1 MSTLTVRAMMTTP
14 VLSITPH
21 TKLPQIKS
29 LMRAR
34 SVRRL
39 PVVDHE
45 RLVGIVTLGD
55 VRNAFPSDA
64 TSLSIYELSYLLDK
78 VVAADIMRTDVLT
91 IAADAALADAAKL
104 MLDRKISGLPVMDG
118 SRLVGMITESDLF
131 RALIDGDAPVR
142 RAVAVATGEPPRA
155 LHRLIV

>member
-1 MSTLTVRAMMTTP
+1 MSNVTVRAMMTTP
-14 VLSITPH
+14 VLSITPN
-21 TKLPQIKS
+21 TSLPQIKS

-39 PVVDHE
+39 PVVDHD

-78 VVAADIMRTDVLT
+78 VTAADIMRTDVLT
-91 IAADAALADAAKL
+91 IDVDASLADAARL
-104 MLDRKISGLPVMDG
+104 MLQHKISGLPVMDG
-118 SRLVGMITESDLF
+118 TRLVGMITESDLF
-131 RALIDGDAPVR
+131 RALIDGDAPLPQVVP
-142 RAVAVATGEPPRA
+142 AVTGEQGRS

>member
-1 MSTLTVRAMMTTP
+1 MTTLTVRAMMTTP
-14 VLSITPH
+14 VLSVTPQ
-21 TKLPQIKS
+21 TRLPQIKS

-34 SVRRL
+34 GVRRL
-39 PVVDHE
+39 PVVDRD

-64 TSLSIYELSYLLDK
+64 TSLSIYELSYLIDK

-91 IAADAALADAAKL
+91 IGVDAPLAEAARL

-131 RALIDGDAPVR
+131 RALIQSETSEPQAGAG
-142 RAVAVATGEPPRA
+142 ATEQPPRA
-155 LHRLIV
+155 LHRLMV